1 MERSKTYLHY
11 VAPIHLSSF
20 FWLSDFLFGQIPPK
34 NGTSEAILFAL
45 MLNQP
50 TRKTV
55 DNHDWKVNTYC
66 QNAIN
71 NAMILTPF

>member
-1 MERSKTYLHY
+1 MAEKLSLTVLFHFICIPSCDQQTFHLAQSHKKT
-11 VAPIHLSSF
+11 
-20 FWLSDFLFGQIPPK
+20 
-34 NGTSEAILFAL
+34 GTSEAILFAF

-50 TRKTV
+50 TRKMA
-55 DNHDWKVNTYC
+55 DNHNWKVNTYC